1 MKFLGKLFLAFMLYA
16 MFPPGLLLAQSQEI
30 SGIVIGEDNRP
41 IVGASIQIKSRPSN
55 VVQTDNEGKFR
66 LRASTNDIVRVFYLG
81 FEPQEIVVGSNA
93 PLRIVLKEEVS
104 GLNEVVVVGYGTQTR
119 GNLAG
124 AVSSIDSKALKSV
137 PNTNLA
143 TILQGT
149 VTGLRVQQATGAP
162 GAAPEISFRGG
173 TDWDGSGAPLYIVDG
188 VVLPNLSGINL
199 NDIESVDLLKDAAS
213 AAIYGARASNGV
225 VLITTK
231 RGKTGKSQIS
241 YQLKVANNLVRKN
254 PIPYLNGEDYIR
266 WNRQGLASRYA
277 ANIADNNNGLATT
290 IGHLTAN
297 WGWAANPNNV
307 NSPNSL
313 YSTQLVQNANR
324 HLLGTPGWN
333 LVVDRNPFNPSV
345 KDSILYKA
353 QSFEDFEN
361 ILLQESTFQDHYINV
376 SGANDQGNF
385 SLGIGAVNDKGM
397 MVTSGYDRLN
407 LNFNGGLNVNK
418 NLKVGLNLSGYSITE
433 KPTYVL
439 AWTTAASG
447 GPFQRFVAAAPTLR
461 LTDDI
466 TGEVLPGGDAS
477 AMGNPLYFKDRFFN
491 NQRSYRFAGGINLE
505 YTIIPELKFLV
516 AGNGFMQFSEADVFR
531 KEYKNGNA
539 GAVISSRESS
549 FSRNKEQQ
557 YTYNAFLQYDKK
569 FNKHALSILGGG
581 EYFERRYY
589 TSGASANGAPS
600 DFIPWLSAA
609 TTAVGVPSSSFVA
622 WERLSSL
629 IGRFNYNYDQRYLL
643 NVNLRYDGSSRL
655 GDDKYD
661 LFPGFSAGWNLHNEN
676 FFKNSFVNKYLST
689 VKPRISYGQNGRV
702 TSLSEFQL
710 DAPYNDNG
718 IYNGITGFLPGAFVN
733 TGLKW
738 EKVASLNFGIDLG
751 FAKNRISLLGD
762 YFIRDVYDKITS
774 LTIPSWT
781 GFSTYTTNL
790 GQLQNKGI
798 ELEVKVN
805 AIRPKTNGGFSL
817 DFSANF
823 SKVTNYAKKLVDNG
837 LDGNRRDGS
846 YVWDPTTGTERY
858 VGGLYQGQRVGLD
871 EVWAYVFDGIYT
883 TQDQL
888 NEDALLT
895 NSNLPYLN
903 KTIKFLGD
911 ARWRDLNGDNI
922 INALDRV
929 YVGRTTPNIMGGF
942 SMSAGWKGFNL
953 YAQFDYAMG
962 HVIIDQ
968 VWLRG
973 MAQAQGSANSPIDV
987 KYTYSEYTP
996 DGTLPRFYLG
1006 NYGANYIP
1014 AANYYQKGDYLA
1026 VREVTLSYDTPNKII
1041 EQVFKNKIRGVRAYV
1056 SGANL
1061 HYFTRYNGTFPEM
1074 GGNDSG
1080 RFPLP
1085 RRITLGFNLT
1095 L

>member
-1 MKFLGKLFLAFMLYA
+1 MKFLGKLFLTSTVFILIASTMV
-16 MFPPGLLLAQSQEI
+16 LAQSLDV
-30 SGIVIGEDNRP
+30 SGVVVGEDGLP
-41 IVGASIQIKSRPSN
+41 MVGVSVQVKDKSA
-55 VVQTDNEGKFR
+55 VAVQTDRQGRFNIRAAAKDV
-66 LRASTNDIVRVFYLG
+66 LRFFYLG
-81 FEPQEIVVGSNA
+81 FEPQEIAVVKSTT
-93 PLRIVLKEEVS
+93 LKIVLKEDVS
-104 GLNEVVVVGYGTQTR
+104 GLNEVVVVGYGTQSR
-119 GNLAG
+119 ANLSG
-124 AVSSIDSKALKSV
+124 AVSSLDQKALKSL

-143 TILQGT
+143 TVLQGT

-162 GAAPEISFRGG
+162 GSAPEISFRGG
-173 TDWDGSGAPLYIVDG
+173 TDWDGSGTPLFVVDG
-188 VVLPNLSGINL
+188 VVLPNINGVNL

-231 RGKTGKSQIS
+231 RGKKGTALIS
-241 YQLKVANNLVRKN
+241 YQLKMANNMVRRN

-307 NSPNSL
+307 NSSNSL

-324 HLLGTPGWN
+324 HLLGQPGWS
-333 LVVDRNPFNPSV
+333 LVVDRNPFNPLV

-353 QSFEDFEN
+353 HSFEYFEDL
-361 ILLQESTFQDHYINV
+361 LLQESTLQDHYLNV

-385 SLGIGAVNDKGM
+385 SLGLGAIDDKGM
-397 MVTSGYDRLN
+397 VVTSGFKRLN

-418 NLKVGLNLSGYSITE
+418 NLKVGLNLSGYNITE
-433 KPTYVL
+433 RPTYVT

-461 LTDDI
+461 LNDEI

-505 YTIIPELKFLV
+505 YTIVPALKFLV
-516 AGNGFMQFSEADVFR
+516 SGNGLMQFSEADVFR
-531 KEYKNGNA
+531 KEYRNGNA
-539 GAVISSRESS
+539 GALISTRESS

-569 FNKHALSILGGG
+569 FGKHAINTLAGG
-581 EYFERRYY
+581 EYFERKYY
-589 TSGASANGAPS
+589 TSGAAASGAPS

-609 TTAVGVPSSSFVA
+609 TTTVGVPSSSFAA
-622 WERLSSL
+622 WERLSSI
-629 IGRFNYNYDQRYLL
+629 IGRVNYNFDQRYLF

-655 GDDKYD
+655 EDEKFD

-676 FFKNSFVNKYLST
+676 FFKGSFANKYLST
-689 VKPRISYGQNGRV
+689 VKPRVSYGQNGRV

-718 IYNGITGFLPGAFVN
+718 IYNGVTGFLPGAFIN

-738 EKVASLNFGIDLG
+738 EKVASLNLGVDLG
-751 FAKNRISLLGD
+751 FAKNRISLMAD

-798 ELEVKVN
+798 ELELKIS
-805 AIRPKTNGGFSL
+805 AIRPKVPGGLSL
-817 DFSANF
+817 DFGGNF

-846 YVWDPTTGTERY
+846 YVWDPATGTERY

-871 EVWAYVFDGIYT
+871 EVWAFVYDGIYT
-883 TQDQL
+883 TQEQL
-888 NEDALLT
+888 DRDALLT
-895 NSNLPYLN
+895 NTNLPYLN
-903 KTIKFLGD
+903 KTLKFLGD

-942 SMSAGWKGFNL
+942 HTSIGYKGFNL
-953 YAQFDYAMG
+953 YAQFDFAAG

-968 VWLRG
+968 TWLRG
-973 MAQAQGSANSPIDV
+973 MAQAQGSANSPEDV
-987 KYTYSEYTP
+987 KYTYSEYSKQ
-996 DGTLPRFYLG
+996 GTLPRFYLG
-1006 NYGANYIP
+1006 NYGANYIA

-1026 VREVTLSYDTPNKII
+1026 VREVTLSYDTPSKII
-1041 EQVFKNKIRGVRAYV
+1041 ETFFKNKIKGVRAYV
-1056 SGANL
+1056 SGSNL
-1061 HYFTRYNGTFPEM
+1061 HYFTSYNGTFPEM

-1085 RRITLGFNLT
+1085 RRITFGLNLS